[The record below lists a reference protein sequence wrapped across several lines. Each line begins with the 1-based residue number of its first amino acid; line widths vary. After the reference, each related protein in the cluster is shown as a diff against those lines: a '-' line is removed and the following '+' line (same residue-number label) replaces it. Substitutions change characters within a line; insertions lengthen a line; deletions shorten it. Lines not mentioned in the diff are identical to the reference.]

1 VQSVIQIAARGGATT
16 ARIVLAP
23 PELGHVEIRLHYSDS
38 GVSATVVADRPE
50 AAQALGQSIG
60 ELRRALESHGVS
72 ILSLDVSQAGPEEQ
86 RGSQRETPGRP
97 GQGAGPQTAP
107 ESLDEISIEV
117 SRLPL
122 AGSSVDVLA

>member
-1 VQSVIQIAARGGATT
+1 VIQIAARGGATT

-23 PELGHVEIRLHYSDS
+23 PELGHVEIRLRYSDS
-38 GVSATVVADRPE
+38 GVTATVVADRPE

-72 ILSLDVSQAGPEEQ
+72 ILSLDVSHAGPEEQ
-86 RGSQRETPGRP
+86 RGSQRETPSRP
-97 GQGAGPQTAP
+97 GQGPGGPQAAP
-107 ESLDEISIEV
+107 EALDEISIEV

-122 AGSSVDVLA
+122 AGGSVDVLA